1 MGDTCSP
8 PAPVFPIPQR
18 RKKTH
23 TEGTLSSP
31 LFSMFGA
38 RQEGFCWRAVCSG
51 SNERWSCKVRVGSDF
66 EEPLCW
72 GVCPLSCRQRAVLEI
87 KWVSI
92 KDKTEILVPEHS
104 MKQEINCHSLFCM
117 RKLRHGENQKFT
129 EDSQLHG
136 RSDSDSFTPL
146 LPLIPLNDGGQGRRD
161 VGSRGTGSLLA
172 TSISN
177 SYGILK
183 GFFACGN
190 FLKIFFP
197 TKT

>member
-31 LFSMFGA
+31 HVWGQA
-38 RQEGFCWRAVCSG
+38 RRVLLEGCVQWKQWKMKLQSSG
-51 SNERWSCKVRVGSDF
+51 RTDF

-72 GVCPLSCRQRAVLEI
+72 GVCPLFCRQRAVLEI

-92 KDKTEILVPEHS
+92 KDKTEILVPERS

-161 VGSRGTGSLLA
+161 VGRRGTGEQGH
-172 TSISN
+172 
-177 SYGILK
+177 Y
-183 GFFACGN
+183 
-190 FLKIFFP
+190 
-197 TKT
+197 

>member
-1 MGDTCSP
+1 
-8 PAPVFPIPQR
+8 
-18 RKKTH
+18 
-23 TEGTLSSP
+23 
-31 LFSMFGA
+31 
-38 RQEGFCWRAVCSG
+38 
-51 SNERWSCKVRVGSDF
+51 
-66 EEPLCW
+66 
-72 GVCPLSCRQRAVLEI
+72 
-87 KWVSI
+87 
-92 KDKTEILVPEHS
+92 
-104 MKQEINCHSLFCM
+104 MKQEINRHSLFCM

-190 FLKIFFP
+190 FLKNFFP
-197 TKT
+197 TKTQRKQINTGQKNVSMDMQTSHTCICEHSSRSHQGSLTGYYYQENKRQIVNHTTSLSLV